1 MSGNRKKEGGNIR
14 YIVIGERR
22 YSPELGAYRA
32 YGILAVRADRKRR
45 MAYISD
51 VSADRAFVSGLA
63 ERCTDGRL
71 SPIHLRDVVMDAL
84 GF

>member
-14 YIVIGERR
+14 YIVVGERR
-22 YSPELGAYRA
+22 YSPGLGAYRA
-32 YGILAVRADRKRR
+32 YGILAVRVDQRR
-45 MAYISD
+45 RAAYVPD
-51 VSADRAFVSGLA
+51 VSTDRAFVSGLA
-63 ERCTDGRL
+63 ERCADGQL